1 MTTAT
6 KAQPAE
12 PELLH
17 LTPAKIKSHPD
28 NPRRDATDVDDL
40 AASLAA
46 VGLLEPL
53 IVAPPHDGLPQ
64 KAGVYYLIAGH
75 RRLAAARKAGLKK
88 LPALLRPDLTTRA
101 AQIEAM
107 VVENTQRSDLTA
119 IEEAEAYQL
128 LLDITP
134 KATQATVAKAT
145 GQPRARVSERL
156 RLRKLPTEVQD
167 SIHGGQITLHD
178 ALDLT
183 VFADDPDTIAFLQG
197 HVGTTDWRW
206 ALTRAKQ
213 LRERKL
219 QLAKDVKA
227 VHADGGMTVLDEPP
241 TETWRADAPIVPV
254 NKFAYQIPAIT
265 VEDHRPN
272 GACPGRAAYIGRAA
286 IGYFCTQ
293 PDLHAP
299 PADPG
304 NPDGVAP
311 NGPTSSA
318 GPLANSDAMAGIL
331 SETPAQAAERAS
343 REERA
348 AAIAAATEVR
358 LDWWRNVITTGDDHA
373 AWTLLQSA
381 LNLVETLSETY
392 LVEAHVSGRDYA
404 LILGVDPTHPGLTS
418 PATPDDRK
426 LLATATLEHQQGL
439 TSLAAVAAATAF
451 RIFGG
456 DLELNPFGAAHGQPL
471 DPQEDE
477 PLLSYTAALADAGYV
492 WSGLERDVYGIDA
505 AGRPV
510 AAPDAEADAT
520 EDDPA

>member
-64 KAGVYYLIAGH
+64 KAEVYYLIAGH

-206 ALTRAKQ
+206 ALTRAK
-213 LRERKL
+213 REREQNL
-219 QLAKDVKA
+219 QLAKDIKA
-227 VHADGGMTVLDEPP
+227 LHADGGMTVLDEPP

-254 NKFAYQIPAIT
+254 NKFAYRVPGAT
-265 VEDHRPN
+265 EDHRPN
-272 GACPGRAAYIGRAA
+272 GACPGRAAYIGRVA

-293 PDLHAP
+293 PDLHVLP
-299 PADPG
+299 TDPEDT
-304 NPDGVAP
+304 DGVAP

-318 GPLANSDAMAGIL
+318 GPLANSDAVAGVM

-348 AAIAAATEVR
+348 AAIAAATDVR
-358 LDWWRNVITTGDDHA
+358 LDWWRNVICTGDEHA

-381 LNLVETLSETY
+381 LNLVETLTEMY
-392 LVEAHVSGRDYA
+392 LVEAHASGRDYA

-418 PATPDDRK
+418 LATPDDRK

-456 DLELNPFGAAHGQPL
+456 DLEQNPFGAAHGRPL

-492 WSGLERDVYGIDA
+492 WSGFERDTYGIDA

-510 AAPDAEADAT
+510 AAPDDEADAT